1 MKFRTIKLKTV
12 DSTNDKA
19 IKLIKKGNV
28 KPTIITALKQI
39 KGRGQYGK
47 KWISL
52 KGNLYMSIFFEL
64 KRKKTIKFLTNQ
76 NCQIV
81 KKILLKFVNK
91 IKIKYP
97 NDLLIKKEKICG
109 ILQEIITYNNKKYI
123 IIGIGVNIKKSPEII
138 NYPTTHLAKHSSKRV
153 NKLLIYNAIKKSYEN
168 FIK

>member
-123 IIGIGVNIKKSPEII
+123 IIGIGVNINKSPEII

>member
-28 KPTIITALKQI
+28 KPTIITTLKQI

-123 IIGIGVNIKKSPEII
+123 IIGIGIKKSPEII